1 MNEKS
6 AVKKFF
12 KERQKFVVLGL
23 TGRTGSGCS
32 TVAKI
37 LEESN
42 FKSLKLRTPKDH
54 DYQNADEIKYSIIHK
69 YISNIYKEN
78 IQLFKIIN
86 VRDVIASFVFSDG
99 YDSLASFLKSL
110 GKNDNSISDCFK
122 EFREEIENISK
133 VIKTIDF
140 DKENYNNKKDKEENY
155 DKINEI
161 YFELVPAVMTK
172 VNAALR
178 KHKILVDKKQCDLY
192 THLFQIFGNNLR
204 CSGDPFKE
212 DSETS
217 DFFVLAERINIIIKA
232 IRAINKKNEKK
243 PTFIC
248 IDAIRNPYEASFFK
262 DRYSAFYLMAISTD
276 EISRKKRLSHLS
288 LDEIN
293 HIDKIEYP
301 KKLDNG
307 KKFYHQDIAACLQLA
322 DIHIY
327 NREEN
332 AKDYYFLTEQIMKYA
347 ALIFHPG
354 LVTPTSI
361 ERCMQIAYNAKLNSG
376 CLSRQVGA
384 VVTGEDY
391 SVKSVGW
398 NDVPKGQVPCNLRDC
413 QEYLNNKDYE
423 LYSNYEITDEDF
435 EKSIKQVSNKIN
447 YPDLMGLKYPYC
459 FKDVYNGITGKDNQV
474 HTRALHAE
482 ENAFLQ
488 IAKYGGIGIKDGFL
502 FTTASPCELCS
513 KKAYQLG
520 IKKIYYIDPYPGISQ
535 SHILKFGDFNNPE
548 MHLFYG
554 AIGNAYISLYM
565 PKMPFKDELE
575 MLTGKKTREIVDNW
589 RKTKE
594 NQSFEDSVCPK
605 NWKEWLDIIGQ
616 LYKK

>member
-6 AVKKFF
+6 AVKNFY
-12 KERQKFVVLGL
+12 KERQKFVILGL

-37 LEESN
+37 LEENN
-42 FKSLKLRTPKDH
+42 FNSLKLRTPKDH
-54 DYQNADEIKYSIIHK
+54 DFQNADEIKYSIIYK

-78 IQLFKIIN
+78 VQLFKIIN
-86 VRDVIASFVFSDG
+86 VRDVIASFVFADG
-99 YDSLASFLKSL
+99 YDSLVTFLRDTIKSDS
-110 GKNDNSISDCFK
+110 NISDCFQ
-122 EFREEIENISK
+122 EFKDEIEVISE
-133 VIKTIDF
+133 VIKATDF
-140 DKENYNNKKDKEENY
+140 NKDNYITKKDKEDNY
-155 DKINEI
+155 DRINRI
-161 YFELVPAVMTK
+161 YFELIPAMMEK
-172 VNAALR
+172 VSAELR
-178 KHKILVDKKQCDLY
+178 KHKITVNKRQCDLY
-192 THLFQIFGNNLR
+192 TYLFQIFGNNLR
-204 CSGDPFKE
+204 CSGDPFME

-217 DFFVLAERINIIIKA
+217 DFFVLAERINRIIKA
-232 IRAINKKNEKK
+232 VRANNKKNLQK

-276 EISRKKRLSHLS
+276 EVSRKKRLLHLS
-288 LDEIN
+288 LDEIKS
-293 HIDKIEYP
+293 IDEIEYP
-301 KKLDNG
+301 DKLDNE

-327 NREEN
+327 NREES
-332 AKDYYFLTEQIMKYA
+332 AKDYFFLTEQVMKYV

-361 ERCMQIAYNAKLNSG
+361 ERCMQIAYNVKLNSG

-413 QEYLNNKDYE
+413 KDFLNNKDYGS
-423 LYSNYEITDEDF
+423 YSNYEITDDNF
-435 EKSIKQVSNKIN
+435 DKSIELVSNKIN
-447 YPDLMGLKYPYC
+447 YPDLMGLKHPYC
-459 FKDVYNGITGKDNQV
+459 FKDVYNGITQKDNQV

-488 IAKYGGIGIKDGFL
+488 IAKYGGIGIKNGFL
-502 FTTASPCELCS
+502 FATASPCELCS

-520 IKKIYYIDPYPGISQ
+520 IKKVYYIDPYPGISQ
-535 SHILKFGDFNNPE
+535 SHILKVGNSNDPE

-554 AIGNAYISLYM
+554 AIGNAYISLYS

-575 MLTGKKTREIVDNW
+575 MLTG
-589 RKTKE
+589 
-594 NQSFEDSVCPK
+594 FSVK
-605 NWKEWLDIIGQ
+605 DIIKKRKKLEKELLLISQ
-616 LYKK
+616 LYEN